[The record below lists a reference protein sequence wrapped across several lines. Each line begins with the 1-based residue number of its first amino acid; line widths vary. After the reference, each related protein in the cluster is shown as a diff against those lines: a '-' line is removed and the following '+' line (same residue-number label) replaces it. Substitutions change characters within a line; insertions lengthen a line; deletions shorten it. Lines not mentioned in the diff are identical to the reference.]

1 MDTIKKCEDFLS
13 FNVDDEKI
21 KNFDIHFNYLN
32 IVKETEVVDF
42 IFENNYFNLNE
53 QYLKIVGCIY
63 FVF

>member
-1 MDTIKKCEDFLS
+1 MSAT
-13 FNVDDEKI
+13 VG
-21 KNFDIHFNYLN
+21 
-32 IVKETEVVDF
+32 TEVVDF